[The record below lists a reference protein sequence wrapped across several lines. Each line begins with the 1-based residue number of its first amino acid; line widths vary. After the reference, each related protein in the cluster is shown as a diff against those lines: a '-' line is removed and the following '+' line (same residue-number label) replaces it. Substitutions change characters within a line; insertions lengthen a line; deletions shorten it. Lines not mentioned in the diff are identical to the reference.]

1 MLPALLPDCLTRELV
16 PCVVE
21 RLEEGE
27 MEEGEMEEGEM
38 MTVRVGIQQRHHTHL
53 CLSPPPDPRGD
64 FDPPAG
70 RPPAPT
76 VVLEADLWREKVDS

>member
-1 MLPALLPDCLTRELV
+1 M
-16 PCVVE
+16 
-21 RLEEGE
+21 EEGE
-27 MEEGEMEEGEM
+27 KEEGEMEEGEM
-38 MTVRVGIQQRHHTHL
+38 MTVRVGIQRRHHTHL

-76 VVLEADLWREKVDS
+76 VVLEADLWERESGLLNTFLTLNCFCGLFSS

>member
-1 MLPALLPDCLTRELV
+1 MGSLGTRLV
-16 PCVVE
+16 PRLVCGEVACV
-21 RLEEGE
+21 
-27 MEEGEMEEGEM
+27 
-38 MTVRVGIQQRHHTHL
+38 RHQTHL

-76 VVLEADLWREKVDS
+76 DVLEADLWEGKETGTSTRMGQALLTAVGQG